1 LSFET
6 GSNGPQIS
14 ARAAG
19 ALLEKIYLG
28 KAVSQGASIEM
39 KNLLLAQAVDDRI
52 PKYLPENIKVAHKTG
67 ELDTLRHDAGIVYGE
82 N

>member
-1 LSFET
+1 M
-6 GSNGPQIS
+6 
-14 ARAAG
+14 
-19 ALLEKIYLG
+19 LEKIYLG